1 MDSIETKNGTVWH
14 TLTDEAIAQQLHVT
28 PNQGL
33 SSAEAAQRLQQHGPN
48 TLTEQKKEPTWR
60 AFIRQYKD
68 YMRIVLLV
76 AAVASAV
83 IGDYSTA
90 LLLFFL
96 TVGNALMGMRQERQ
110 AEDSVNALRKMM
122 NIQARVR
129 RDGQPVEVELENI
142 VPGDIALFEAGDA
155 VPADGRLLIAATL
168 EIEEAALTGESTP
181 VLKDTSSIEATDVP
195 IGDRLNMAFM
205 NSAVTRGRGEM
216 IVTATGMDT
225 EVGHI
230 AGMLQETE
238 EAKSPLQKQIDTL
251 TVFIAIMAGIAL
263 VLIILIGFSYG
274 VPFAEL
280 YVLGI
285 ALAIAAIPTAM
296 PVVVTAILSY
306 GTTQMAKRNAIIKKL
321 PAVETMGSTSAICS
335 DKTGT
340 LTLNQMTARSLNI
353 AGNRYEITGEGYSS
367 DGQVRRV
374 GGVGETV
381 LDPYLLPM
389 ALCADA
395 VVEDGELVGDPTEGA
410 LVVLAQKGGLLI
422 RATREEFPRVAEVP
436 FDSAY
441 KFMAT
446 FHNMVNDQNQPV
458 IRAYIKG
465 APDVLLARATA
476 YRGAEGLTTSLD
488 DEMNGRVAA
497 GNEELAKQGMRVL
510 VVAERDFNPDT
521 FDPNADLLGEI
532 KELTLLA
539 MIGIVD
545 PPRAEARDA
554 IAECKSAGVRVRMIT
569 GDHAVTAAAIA
580 QQLGIEGRALTGA
593 EFGQLNDEEVKD
605 QLDDIGVIARVS
617 PEDKIRLVTM
627 LQQTDKI
634 VAMTGDGVNDAPAL
648 KKADIGI
655 AMGITGTD
663 VSKEAA
669 VMILADD
676 NFATIVGAVEFGRM
690 LYDNLLKYIRF
701 QMGGLFSFIL
711 AFLASAAFGITLLLF
726 TPVQI
731 LFVNYFIQGS
741 IGASFAFDTPT
752 KGLMK
757 RKPRPASEKIMTWS
771 LGIRLL
777 FIGSLTA
784 LFTVLSYRWTEEM
797 TGSTV
802 AAQTM
807 AMVMFS
813 IVHIPFSLNLRHPHK
828 TVFRQETLSNPYLLV
843 AYGWIILSM
852 VLMTE
857 LGLFQRLFGTTSM
870 TLQQW
875 GICFLAAFVF
885 LFFGELFKVVW
896 NLFNRDKDSSE

>member
-1 MDSIETKNGTVWH
+1 MESSETGKIAVWH
-14 TLTDEAIAQQLHVT
+14 TLNDTAVAEQLQVT
-28 PNQGL
+28 PQQGL
-33 SSAEAAQRLQQHGPN
+33 SHAEAAKRLQEHGPN
-48 TLTEQKKEPTWR
+48 ALTEEKKEPTWR

-76 AAVASAV
+76 AAIASAL

-90 LLLFFL
+90 LLLFSL
-96 TVGNALMGMRQERQ
+96 TVINAFMGLRQERQ
-110 AEDSVNALRKMM
+110 AADSVNALRKMM

-129 RDGQPVEVELENI
+129 RDGQPVAVELEAI

-181 VLKDTSSIEATDVP
+181 VLKDIAPIVASDVP
-195 IGDRLNMAFM
+195 LGDRLNMAFM

-225 EVGHI
+225 QVGHI
-230 AGMLQETE
+230 AGMLQDTK
-238 EAKSPLQKQIDTL
+238 EAKSPLQRQIDTL
-251 TVFIAIMAGIAL
+251 TVFIAAMAGIAL
-263 VLIILIGFSYG
+263 ILIILIGFSYD
-274 VPFAEL
+274 VPFTEL
-280 YVLGI
+280 YILGI
-285 ALAIAAIPTAM
+285 ALAIAAIPTAL

-306 GTTQMAKRNAIIKKL
+306 GTKEMAKQNAIIKKL

-353 AGNRYEITGEGYSS
+353 AGYRYDITGEGYSS
-367 DGQVRRV
+367 DGKIMRV

-446 FHNMVNDQNQPV
+446 FHNMLNAQGQPV
-458 IRAYIKG
+458 VRAYVKG
-465 APDVLLARATA
+465 APDVLLAKATA
-476 YRGAEGLTTSLD
+476 YRGAEGATLPLD
-488 DEMNGRVAA
+488 EEMNGRVAY
-497 GNEELAKQGMRVL
+497 GNEQLAQQGMRIL
-510 VVAERDFNPDT
+510 VVAERDFDPVA
-521 FDPNADLLGEI
+521 FDPHADLLSEI

-545 PPRAEARDA
+545 PPRVEARDA
-554 IAECKSAGVRVRMIT
+554 IAKCKAAGVRVRMIT

-580 QQLGIEGRALTGA
+580 EQLGIEGRALTGA
-593 EFGQLNDEEVKD
+593 EFGQLSDDELKE
-605 QLDDIGVIARVS
+605 QLDDIGVVARVS

-627 LQQTDKI
+627 LQEMDKI

-701 QMGGLFSFIL
+701 QMAGLFSFIF
-711 AFLASAAFGITLLLF
+711 AFLASAAFGVSLLLF

-731 LFVNYFIQGS
+731 LFVNYFIQGA

-757 RKPRPASEKIMTWS
+757 QKPRPASQKIMTWS
-771 LGIRLL
+771 LGTRLF
-777 FIGSLTA
+777 FIGVLTA
-784 LFTVLSYRWTEEM
+784 LFTVLSYRWTENT
-797 TGSTV
+797 TGSTI

-807 AMVMFS
+807 AMAMFS

-828 TVFRQETLSNPYLLV
+828 SVLHRDTLSNPYLLA
-843 AYGWIILSM
+843 AYGWIILAM
-852 VLMTE
+852 VLMSE
-857 LGLFQRLFGTTSM
+857 IGLFQRLFGTTSM

-875 GICFLAAFVF
+875 GIIFLAAFAF
-885 LFFGELFKVVW
+885 LFFGELYKVVW
-896 NLFNRDKDSSE
+896 NLFNRNKDSQ